1 MASRSGSSALR
12 YLLGGLLAFGAINA
26 FGGGYYRLSGAEG
39 VPTDWLEGS
48 SFGDYFI
55 PSLFLFTVV
64 GGSFLFAAIAVFS
77 RFRIARASAFA
88 AGAVVLAWIGVQLA
102 IIGYVSWMQPTTA
115 IGGLLV
121 LALARSLPPRAH
133 EEEGR
138 GR

>member
-1 MASRSGSSALR
+1 M
-12 YLLGGLLAFGAINA
+12 
-26 FGGGYYRLSGAEG
+26 
-39 VPTDWLEGS
+39 PTEWLEDS
-48 SFGDYFI
+48 SFSDYFI

-77 RFRIARASAFA
+77 RFGVARASAFF
-88 AGAVVLAWIGVQLA
+88 AGAVVLAWIAVQLA

-121 LALARSLPPRAH
+121 LALATLLPPGAH
-133 EEEGR
+133 DGKDR